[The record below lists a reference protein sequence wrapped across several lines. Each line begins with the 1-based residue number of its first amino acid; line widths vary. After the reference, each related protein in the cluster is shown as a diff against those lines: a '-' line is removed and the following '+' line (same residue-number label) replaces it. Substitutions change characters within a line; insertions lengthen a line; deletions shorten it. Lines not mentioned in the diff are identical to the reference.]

1 VRVDNNYDLK
11 IVDYVIQILLSDVS
25 EVSVDYFNKKV

>member
-1 VRVDNNYDLK
+1 MRVDNNYDLK